1 MKWITED
8 DIANGIMT
16 IISSNQG
23 ILTNRITSILNEGE
37 EAKERIVGQFLV
49 SKLIDRLV
57 EEGKVRTVFLSG
69 LIWRVCYTSDY
80 PIVLTIG
87 EKKEAATSLLLS
99 GAAALK
105 RIEEGD
111 AY

>member
-8 DIANGIMT
+8 DITNGIMT

-23 ILTNRITSILNEGE
+23 ILANKITLILNEGE
-37 EAKERIVGQFLV
+37 ADKGRIVGQFLV
-49 SKLIDRLV
+49 SKLINRLV

-69 LIWRVCYTSDY
+69 LIWRACYSSDY

-99 GAAALK
+99 GTAALK
-105 RIEEGD
+105 KIEEGD